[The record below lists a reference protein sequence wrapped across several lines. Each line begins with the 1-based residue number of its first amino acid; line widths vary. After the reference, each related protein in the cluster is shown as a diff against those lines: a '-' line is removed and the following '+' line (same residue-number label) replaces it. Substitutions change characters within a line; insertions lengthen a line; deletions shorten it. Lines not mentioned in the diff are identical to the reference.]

1 MSLVCRS
8 FWKFDFSCTCYELT
22 LQWNNNR
29 ISSLSH
35 PLFKN
40 VFAPINVWFQLQ
52 NDRKILVVCR
62 FSELQ
67 SSIQLGL
74 IFFLVWWVTLG
85 KHRDASKKYFL
96 SFQNPI
102 IKCRA
107 LFAWVMFPNDFLSWK
122 KRIMIEK
129 LPGRRHCLYCLKW
142 HGKALE
148 LAEGRGWRRALRF
161 CALGKWQC

>member
-102 IKCRA
+102 SNVGHC
-107 LFAWVMFPNDFLSWK
+107 LLESCFQMTFSLEK

-129 LPGRRHCLYCLKW
+129 LPGRRHCLYYLKW
-142 HGKALE
+142 HGKAVE
-148 LAEGRGWRRALRF
+148 LAEGCGWRRALRF